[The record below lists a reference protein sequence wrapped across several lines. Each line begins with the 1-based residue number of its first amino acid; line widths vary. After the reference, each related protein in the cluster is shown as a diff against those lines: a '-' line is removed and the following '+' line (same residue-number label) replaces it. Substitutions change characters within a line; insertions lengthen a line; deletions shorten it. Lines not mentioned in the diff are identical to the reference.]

1 MRRGSL
7 GWPAIHIRGTLSVD
21 VVSSSPRG
29 ASFACG
35 LYRASTSLK
44 CPPRRRFS

>member
-21 VVSSSPRG
+21 VVSSSPR
-29 ASFACG
+29 
-35 LYRASTSLK
+35 RASPVACTVL
-44 CPPRRRFS
+44 RRP